1 MPCFDRAE
9 RLILRLGYLG
19 LVLPPSGV
27 FTKLNMLD
35 LAYVQFPGACDIGD
49 AFSSARCPSLRQL
62 RLVDT
67 QGVSNLAI
75 CSESLLRLWLQTVK
89 GLQQLT
95 VVSPMLIEL
104 RIVHCF
110 VRQPVV
116 DIVAPV
122 MEMIKWIDRYDPI
135 SVQLG
140 QMAHLQRLATLCFE
154 LPDHQYN
161 WGSLMLLQCFQKI
174 PDLYISICDPHVSTL
189 YTCPVI
195 VHLKLFFI

>member
-1 MPCFDRAE
+1 
-9 RLILRLGYLG
+9 
-19 LVLPPSGV
+19 
-27 FTKLNMLD
+27 
-35 LAYVQFPGACDIGD
+35 
-49 AFSSARCPSLRQL
+49 
-62 RLVDT
+62 
-67 QGVSNLAI
+67 
-75 CSESLLRLWLQTVK
+75 
-89 GLQQLT
+89 
-95 VVSPMLIEL
+95 
-104 RIVHCF
+104 
-110 VRQPVV
+110 VV